1 MFGAGVA
8 RAGAG
13 ARAVASVA
21 GSRVVGA
28 SASAPS
34 GNPRSSAAARGMDS
48 AVAPGAM
55 DTVVDTR
62 VAGGPS
68 SEWAPLQG
76 RHLPDE
82 QAGPPPKF
90 LKPSSKGP
98 PHGLPVRAETE
109 APNTGNGAQAKGVGQ
124 GKGGDGG
131 KGKAGAT
138 EKEVDKGKGKKG
150 GKEKVKKDMGKPQ
163 DADSNKPSQKG
174 GKAVRGAGGQH
185 GQQQRPPLTP
195 RLPPT
200 EVMQAQFERER
211 QQREKNEC
219 RRAAQVASRQTV
231 PPKSPRCEQPAQALG
246 PPSAPLPR
254 RPSSS
259 LPEKPPPV

>member
-1 MFGAGVA
+1 MFGAGLA

-21 GSRVVGA
+21 ESSVVGA
-28 SASAPS
+28 SASAPL

-55 DTVVDTR
+55 DTVVDTC
-62 VAGGPS
+62 VAGVPT
-68 SEWAPLQG
+68 SEWVPLQG

-82 QAGPPPKF
+82 QGDPPSKF
-90 LKPSSKGP
+90 PKPSSKGP
-98 PHGLPVRAETE
+98 SHGLPVRAETE
-109 APNTGNGAQAKGVGQ
+109 APNAGNGAQAKGVSH
-124 GKGGDGG
+124 GKGGDEG
-131 KGKAGAT
+131 KGKAGGAG
-138 EKEVDKGKGKKG
+138 KEVGKGKGKNG
-150 GKEKVKKDMGKPQ
+150 GKEKGKKAMDTPQ

-195 RLPPT
+195 RLPPPAA
-200 EVMQAQFERER
+200 MQAQMERER
-211 QQREKNEC
+211 LQQEQKAQ
-219 RRAAQVASRQTV
+219 RRQAAQVVSRQTV
-231 PPKSPRCEQPAQALG
+231 PPKSQPAQALG
-246 PPSAPLPR
+246 PPSAPLPPLPR

-259 LPEKPPPV
+259 LPAKSPPV